1 MPIEQAMEIMHE
13 GLVVLMKISAPI
25 LLLSMFVGLLISIFQ
40 AATQINE
47 QTITFVPKLFFIGI
61 VLFSA
66 GGWMM
71 EVMKDFFLYL
81 FEMMVRI

>member
-13 GLVVLMKISAPI
+13 GLVVLIKISAPI

-61 VLFSA
+61 VLFVA

-81 FEMMVRI
+81 FEMMVRV